1 MSKENK
7 NQPLEEEQS
16 MNEAEEV
23 TTSDVESE
31 EVEVEAEAVAETE
44 AVEQDPEFDE
54 LETLKEQT
62 EQLED
67 QVLRLQAE
75 IANMRRTHT
84 RDRQEAAKY
93 RSANLASKLVDAL
106 DNLERALESEIES
119 EDGLA
124 LKKGVEMV
132 YQQLIQGFNEENIEV
147 VNPLNEP
154 FDPNFEQAVSVML
167 AEEGVEDNTVVH
179 VVQKGYKI
187 DNRVIRPAM
196 VIVAQQQ

>member
-31 EVEVEAEAVAETE
+31 EVEVEAVVEPEV
-44 AVEQDPEFDE
+44 VEQDAEFDE

-62 EQLED
+62 EQLEG

-154 FDPNFEQAVSVML
+154 FDPNFEQAVSVMP

>member
-31 EVEVEAEAVAETE
+31 EVEAEAVVEPE
-44 AVEQDPEFDE
+44 VVEQDAEFDE

-154 FDPNFEQAVSVML
+154 FDPNFEQAVSVMP

>member
-7 NQPLEEEQS
+7 NQSLEEEQS

-31 EVEVEAEAVAETE
+31 EVEVEAVAETE
-44 AVEQDPEFDE
+44 AVEQDAEFDE

-154 FDPNFEQAVSVML
+154 FDPNFEQAVSVMP

>member
-31 EVEVEAEAVAETE
+31 EVEVEAVAETE

-106 DNLERALESEIES
+106 DNLERALDSEIES

-154 FDPNFEQAVSVML
+154 FDPNFEQAVSVMP

>member
-7 NQPLEEEQS
+7 NQPLEEGQS

-31 EVEVEAEAVAETE
+31 EVEAVAETE

-154 FDPNFEQAVSVML
+154 FDPNFEQAVSVMP

>member
-31 EVEVEAEAVAETE
+31 EVEVEAVAETE
-44 AVEQDPEFDE
+44 AVEQDAEFDE

-154 FDPNFEQAVSVML
+154 FDPNFEQAVSVMP
-167 AEEGVEDNTVVH
+167 AEEGVEDNTIVH

>member
-7 NQPLEEEQS
+7 NQSLEEEQS

-31 EVEVEAEAVAETE
+31 EVEAEAVAETE

-106 DNLERALESEIES
+106 DNLERALDSEIES

-154 FDPNFEQAVSVML
+154 FDPNFEQAVSVMP

>member
-7 NQPLEEEQS
+7 NQSLEEEQS

-31 EVEVEAEAVAETE
+31 EVEVEAVAETE

-154 FDPNFEQAVSVML
+154 FDPNFEQAVSVMP

>member
-31 EVEVEAEAVAETE
+31 EVEVEAVAETE

-154 FDPNFEQAVSVML
+154 FDPNFEQAVSVMP

>member
-7 NQPLEEEQS
+7 KQSLEEEQS

-31 EVEVEAEAVAETE
+31 EVEAEAVVEPE
-44 AVEQDPEFDE
+44 VVEQDAEFDE

-147 VNPLNEP
+147 VNPLNEL
-154 FDPNFEQAVSVML
+154 FDPNFEQAVSVMP

>member
-7 NQPLEEEQS
+7 NQSLEEEQS

-31 EVEVEAEAVAETE
+31 EVEAEAVVEPE
-44 AVEQDPEFDE
+44 VVEQDAEFDE

-154 FDPNFEQAVSVML
+154 FDPNFEQAVSVMP

>member
-31 EVEVEAEAVAETE
+31 EVEVEAESVAETE
-44 AVEQDPEFDE
+44 TVEQNPEFDE
-54 LETLKEQT
+54 FETLKEQT

-106 DNLERALESEIES
+106 DNLERALDSEIES

-154 FDPNFEQAVSVML
+154 FDPNFEQAVSVMP

>member
-7 NQPLEEEQS
+7 NQSLEEEQS
-16 MNEAEEV
+16 MNGAEEV

-31 EVEVEAEAVAETE
+31 EVEVEAVAETE

-154 FDPNFEQAVSVML
+154 FDPNFEQAVSVMP
-167 AEEGVEDNTVVH
+167 AEEGVEDNTIVH

>member
-7 NQPLEEEQS
+7 NQSLEEEQS

-31 EVEVEAEAVAETE
+31 EVEAEAVVESE
-44 AVEQDPEFDE
+44 VVEQDAEFDE

-154 FDPNFEQAVSVML
+154 FDPNFEQAVSVMP

>member
-7 NQPLEEEQS
+7 NQSLEEEQS

-31 EVEVEAEAVAETE
+31 EVEVEAVAETE

-106 DNLERALESEIES
+106 DNLERALDSEIES

-154 FDPNFEQAVSVML
+154 FDPNFEQAVSVMP

>member
-7 NQPLEEEQS
+7 NQSLEEEQS

-31 EVEVEAEAVAETE
+31 EVEAEAVAETE

-154 FDPNFEQAVSVML
+154 FDPNFEQAVSVMP

>member
-16 MNEAEEV
+16 MNEAEEI

-31 EVEVEAEAVAETE
+31 EVEVEAEAVVESE
-44 AVEQDPEFDE
+44 VVEQDPEFDE

-154 FDPNFEQAVSVML
+154 FDPNFEQAVSVMP

>member
-31 EVEVEAEAVAETE
+31 EVEVEAVAETE
-44 AVEQDPEFDE
+44 AVEQDAEFDE

-154 FDPNFEQAVSVML
+154 FDPNFEQAVSVMP

>member
-31 EVEVEAEAVAETE
+31 EVEVEAEAVVESE
-44 AVEQDPEFDE
+44 VVEQDPEFDE

-154 FDPNFEQAVSVML
+154 FDPNFEQAVSVL
-167 AEEGVEDNTVVH
+167 SLIH
-179 VVQKGYKI
+179 I
-187 DNRVIRPAM
+187 
-196 VIVAQQQ
+196 

>member
-23 TTSDVESE
+23 TTSDIESE
-31 EVEVEAEAVAETE
+31 AVEAESVAETE
-44 AVEQDPEFDE
+44 AVEQDAEFDE

-106 DNLERALESEIES
+106 DNLERALDSEIES

-154 FDPNFEQAVSVML
+154 FDPNFEQAVSVMP

>member
-7 NQPLEEEQS
+7 NQSLEEEQS

-31 EVEVEAEAVAETE
+31 EFEVAAVAETE
-44 AVEQDPEFDE
+44 SVEQDPEFDE

-106 DNLERALESEIES
+106 DNLERALDSEIES

-154 FDPNFEQAVSVML
+154 FDPNFEQAVSVMP

>member
-7 NQPLEEEQS
+7 NQPLEEGQS

-31 EVEVEAEAVAETE
+31 EVEVEAEAVVESE
-44 AVEQDPEFDE
+44 VVEQDPEFDE

-106 DNLERALESEIES
+106 DNLERALDSEIES

-154 FDPNFEQAVSVML
+154 FDPNFEQAVSVMP

>member
-7 NQPLEEEQS
+7 NQSLEEEQS

-31 EVEVEAEAVAETE
+31 EVEAEAVVEPE
-44 AVEQDPEFDE
+44 VVEQDAEFDE

-106 DNLERALESEIES
+106 DNLERALDSEIES

-154 FDPNFEQAVSVML
+154 FDPNFEQAVSVMP

>member
-31 EVEVEAEAVAETE
+31 EVEAEAVAETE

-106 DNLERALESEIES
+106 DNLERALDSEIES

-154 FDPNFEQAVSVML
+154 FDPNFEQAVSVMP

>member
-31 EVEVEAEAVAETE
+31 EVEAEAVAETE

-54 LETLKEQT
+54 LETLKGQT

-106 DNLERALESEIES
+106 DNLERALDSEIES

-154 FDPNFEQAVSVML
+154 FDPNFEQAVSVMP
-167 AEEGVEDNTVVH
+167 AEEGVEDNTIVH

>member
-7 NQPLEEEQS
+7 NQSLEEEQS

-23 TTSDVESE
+23 TTSDVDSE
-31 EVEVEAEAVAETE
+31 EVEAEAVAETE

-54 LETLKEQT
+54 IETLKEQT

-154 FDPNFEQAVSVML
+154 FDPNFEQAVSVMP

>member
-7 NQPLEEEQS
+7 NQSLEEEQS

-31 EVEVEAEAVAETE
+31 EVEAEAVVEPE
-44 AVEQDPEFDE
+44 VVEQDAEFDE

-93 RSANLASKLVDAL
+93 RSANLASKLVDAF

-154 FDPNFEQAVSVML
+154 FDPNFEQAVSVMP

>member
-7 NQPLEEEQS
+7 KQSLEEEQS

-31 EVEVEAEAVAETE
+31 EVEAEVVAETE

-154 FDPNFEQAVSVML
+154 FDPNFEQAVSVMP

>member
-23 TTSDVESE
+23 TMSDVESE
-31 EVEVEAEAVAETE
+31 EVEVEAEAVVESE

-106 DNLERALESEIES
+106 DNLERALDSEIES

-154 FDPNFEQAVSVML
+154 FDPNFEQAVSVMP